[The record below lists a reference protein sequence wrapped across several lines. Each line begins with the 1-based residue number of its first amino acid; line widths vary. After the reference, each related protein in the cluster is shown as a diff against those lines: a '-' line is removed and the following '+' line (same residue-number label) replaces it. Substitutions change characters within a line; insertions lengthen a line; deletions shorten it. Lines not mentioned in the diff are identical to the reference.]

1 MGLEMIDAGWLSILP
16 PLIAITLALIGKE
29 VYSSLFLGI
38 YSGMCVYCFS
48 TGGDILKAVHYVF
61 DMLASKIGDNG
72 YMIIFLV
79 LLGSLVI
86 VVTRSGGS
94 DAYGQWAGRRI
105 KKKVTAKLATALLGL
120 LIFVDDGFN
129 CLTVGTVMRPITDKC
144 RISRE
149 KLAYL
154 LDATA
159 APVCIIAPISSWA
172 VAVASE
178 VEEAG
183 GLNAFVRTIP
193 YNLYALLTIVM
204 VFYLSVTDY
213 DFGPM
218 KNAEQN
224 SPEEENNGS
233 GAASG
238 SPEKANNGSGAVSGS
253 PEEANNR
260 SGVASGSPE
269 EANNRSGAV
278 SGSPEEANNGSG
290 AVSGCPEEANN
301 GSGVASGCPEKANN
315 GCRAVN
321 AGQSEGKGNI
331 REAKSSRGG
340 KGTVPDLVLPV
351 VTLIVCAILGMAYV
365 GGYFEGRPFTEAI
378 GENPTAG
385 LTLGT
390 FAALAVAM
398 LLYVPRKIMSLREFM
413 NGVIDGIKTMIPA
426 LTILIL
432 AWALGGVCRE
442 MIGTGNFVSHFV
454 TTARLPFGLLPAI
467 VFLVAAFL
475 SFSMG
480 TAWGTFGILLPI
492 VSMLCVGSE
501 GTSVLIPALGATLAG
516 SVYGDHCSPIS
527 DTTILA
533 STGAQCDHLR
543 HVETQLPYA
552 TLVAA
557 VCAVGY
563 LVAGVVKNPWITVTV
578 SAAMLLA
585 VLTGIT
591 VWQKRKRKTH

>member
-1 MGLEMIDAGWLSILP
+1 MDGRPYMPAMCGKDAGMENKEGICMGLEMIEAGWLSILP
-16 PLIAITLALIGKE
+16 PLIAITLALISKE

-38 YSGMCVYCFS
+38 FSGMCIYCFC
-48 TGGDILKAVHYVF
+48 TGGDILQAVTYVF
-61 DMLASKIGDNG
+61 DMLAAKIGQNG

-79 LLGSLVI
+79 LLGSLVVI
-86 VVTRSGGS
+86 VTRSGGS
-94 DAYGQWAGRRI
+94 DAYGQWAGKRI
-105 KKKVTAKLATALLGL
+105 KSKRSAKLATAALGL
-120 LIFVDDGFN
+120 MIFVDDGFN
-129 CLTVGTVMRPITDKC
+129 CLTVGTVMRPVTDKC

-193 YNLYALLTIVM
+193 YNLYAILTIVM
-204 VFYLSVTDY
+204 VFALCFTDF

-218 KNAEQN
+218 EKAEAGR
-224 SPEEENNGS
+224 EERRT
-233 GAASG
+233 GAA
-238 SPEKANNGSGAVSGS
+238 
-253 PEEANNR
+253 EETLKR
-260 SGVASGSPE
+260 K
-269 EANNRSGAV
+269 R
-278 SGSPEEANNGSG
+278 
-290 AVSGCPEEANN
+290 
-301 GSGVASGCPEKANN
+301 
-315 GCRAVN
+315 
-321 AGQSEGKGNI
+321 
-331 REAKSSRGG
+331 
-340 KGTVPDLVLPV
+340 GTVLDLALPV

-365 GGYFEGRPFTEAI
+365 GGFFAGTGKAFTEAI

-390 FAALAVAM
+390 FAALVVA
-398 LLYVPRKIMSLREFM
+398 LALYLPRRIMGLREFM
-413 NGVIDGIKTMIPA
+413 TGIIDGIKTMIPA

-432 AWALGGVCRE
+432 AWGLGGVCRE
-442 MIGTGNFVSHFV
+442 MIGTGIFVSHFV
-454 TTARLPFGLLPAI
+454 SAVNLPFGFLPAI
-467 VFLVAAFL
+467 VFAVAAFL

-492 VSMLCVGSE
+492 VSMMCAGGE
-501 GTSVLIPALGATLAG
+501 GAAVLIPALGATLAG

-533 STGAQCDHLR
+533 STGAQCEHLR

-557 VCAVGY
+557 VCFFGY
-563 LVAGVVKNPWITVTV
+563 LVAGFSGNAWITIV
-578 SAAMLLA
+578 SSVVLLLGA
-585 VLTGIT
+585 LGGIAFRG
-591 VWQKRKRKTH
+591 KRRRGRGKH

>member
-1 MGLEMIDAGWLSILP
+1 MGLEMIEAGWLSILP
-16 PLIAITLALIGKE
+16 PLIAITLALISKE

-38 YSGMCVYCFS
+38 LTGMCVYCFVA
-48 TGGDILKAVHYVF
+48 GGNILQAVTYVF
-61 DMLASKIGDNG
+61 DMIAAKIGQNG

-79 LLGSLVI
+79 LLGSLVVI
-86 VVTRSGGS
+86 VTRSGGS

-105 KKKVTAKLATALLGL
+105 RKTVSAKLATAFLGL

-193 YNLYALLTIVM
+193 YNLYAILTIVM
-204 VFYLSVTDY
+204 VFFLSVTDF

-218 KNAEQN
+218 KRAEGGRR
-224 SPEEENNGS
+224 EETTVVGKEEGTKKK
-233 GAASG
+233 GA
-238 SPEKANNGSGAVSGS
+238 
-253 PEEANNR
+253 
-260 SGVASGSPE
+260 
-269 EANNRSGAV
+269 
-278 SGSPEEANNGSG
+278 
-290 AVSGCPEEANN
+290 
-301 GSGVASGCPEKANN
+301 
-315 GCRAVN
+315 
-321 AGQSEGKGNI
+321 
-331 REAKSSRGG
+331 
-340 KGTVPDLVLPV
+340 VPDLVIPV
-351 VTLIVCAILGMAYV
+351 LTLIVCAILGMAYV

-390 FAALAVAM
+390 FAALVVALFM
-398 LLYVPRKIMSLREFM
+398 YIPRKIMSLQEFM
-413 NGVIDGIKTMIPA
+413 TGIIDGIKTMIPA

-442 MIGTGNFVSHFV
+442 MIGTGIFVSNFVSAV
-454 TTARLPFGLLPAI
+454 NLPFGFLPAM
-467 VFLVAAFL
+467 VFAVAAFL

-492 VSMLCVGSE
+492 VSMMCVGSE
-501 GTSVLIPALGATLAG
+501 GAAVLIPSLGATLAG

-533 STGAQCDHLR
+533 STGAQCEHLR

-557 VCAVGY
+557 VCFAGY
-563 LVAGVVKNPWITVTV
+563 LVAGFTRNPWAAIGA
-578 SAAMLLA
+578 SAAMLLL
-585 VLTGIT
+585 VLGGIA
-591 VWQKRKRKTH
+591 VWQKKRCYGRHGGERKSRRGY

>member
-16 PLIAITLALIGKE
+16 PLIAITLALISKE

-38 YSGMCVYCFS
+38 LSGMFVYSFS
-48 TGGDILKAVHYVF
+48 TGGNILQAVTYVF
-61 DMLASKIGDNG
+61 DMMALKIGENG

-79 LLGSLVI
+79 LLGSLVVI
-86 VVTRSGGS
+86 VTRSGGS
-94 DAYGQWAGRRI
+94 DAYGKWAGKRI
-105 KKKVTAKLATALLGL
+105 RKKVSAKLATALLGL

-193 YNLYALLTIVM
+193 YNLYAILTIVM
-204 VFYLSVTDY
+204 VFFLSATDF

-218 KNAEQN
+218 KKAERDGRGEKPSAGRKEN
-224 SPEEENNGS
+224 RPAAENLRKPERGNTTMTEPERGNTTMTERTRETENGP
-233 GAASG
+233 A
-238 SPEKANNGSGAVSGS
+238 
-253 PEEANNR
+253 EAGDVVWKENT
-260 SGVASGSPE
+260 
-269 EANNRSGAV
+269 
-278 SGSPEEANNGSG
+278 
-290 AVSGCPEEANN
+290 
-301 GSGVASGCPEKANN
+301 
-315 GCRAVN
+315 
-321 AGQSEGKGNI
+321 
-331 REAKSSRGG
+331 AK
-340 KGTVPDLVLPV
+340 KGTVPDLILPV
-351 VTLIVCAILGMAYV
+351 LTLIVCAILGMAYV

-398 LLYVPRKIMSLREFM
+398 LLYLPRKLMTLREFM
-413 NGVIDGIKTMIPA
+413 TGVIDGIKTMIPA

-442 MIGTGNFVSHFV
+442 MIGTGIFVSNFV
-454 TTARLPFGLLPAI
+454 TAAKLSFHLLPAI
-467 VFLVAAFL
+467 VFAVAAFL

-552 TLVAA
+552 TLVAV
-557 VCAVGY
+557 VCFVGY
-563 LVAGVVKNPWITVTV
+563 LVAGFSLNPWITVTASV
-578 SAAMLLA
+578 ILLLA
-585 VLTGIT
+585 VFGAMIL
-591 VWQKRKRKTH
+591 WQKHLKAGTADHGKPAPGQH

>member
-1 MGLEMIDAGWLSILP
+1 MEMIDAGWLSILP
-16 PLIAITLALIGKE
+16 PLIAITLALISKE

-38 YSGMCVYCFS
+38 LSGMCVYCLS
-48 TGGDILKAVHYVF
+48 TGGNILQAVTYVF
-61 DMLASKIGDNG
+61 DMMALKIGENG

-79 LLGSLVI
+79 LLGSLVVI
-86 VVTRSGGS
+86 VTRSGGS
-94 DAYGQWAGRRI
+94 DAYGRWAGKRI
-105 KKKVTAKLATALLGL
+105 RKRVSAKLATALLGL

-193 YNLYALLTIVM
+193 YNLYAILTIVM
-204 VFYLSVTDY
+204 VFFLSITDF

-218 KNAEQN
+218 KKAEQDRL
-224 SPEEENNGS
+224 
-233 GAASG
+233 A
-238 SPEKANNGSGAVSGS
+238 EKAAVRP
-253 PEEANNR
+253 PETVKGKR
-260 SGVASGSPE
+260 SLKETQNVKEKQAAEKTRPAE
-269 EANNRSGAV
+269 ET
-278 SGSPEEANNGSG
+278 
-290 AVSGCPEEANN
+290 
-301 GSGVASGCPEKANN
+301 K
-315 GCRAVN
+315 
-321 AGQSEGKGNI
+321 
-331 REAKSSRGG
+331 
-340 KGTVPDLVLPV
+340 KGTVPDLLLPV
-351 VTLIVCAILGMAYV
+351 LTLIVCAILGMAYV
-365 GGYFEGRPFTEAI
+365 GGYFDGTSFAEAI
-378 GENPTAG
+378 GVNPTAG

-390 FAALAVAM
+390 FAGLTVAM
-398 LLYVPRKIMSLREFM
+398 LLYLPRRIMSLREFM
-413 NGVIDGIKTMIPA
+413 TGVIDGIKTMIPA

-442 MIGTGNFVSHFV
+442 MIGTGIFVSNFV
-454 TTARLPFGLLPAI
+454 TAAKLPFGFLPAI
-467 VFLVAAFL
+467 VFIVAAFL

-492 VSMLCVGSE
+492 VSMLCVGTD
-501 GTSVLIPALGATLAG
+501 GAAVLIPSLGATLAG

-552 TLVAA
+552 TLVAC
-557 VCAVGY
+557 VCFVGY
-563 LVAGVVKNPWITVTV
+563 LVAGTVRNPWITV
-578 SAAMLLA
+578 AASVILLLA
-585 VLTGIT
+585 VFGVIIFR
-591 VWQKRKRKTH
+591 QKREGK

>member
-1 MGLEMIDAGWLSILP
+1 MDLEMIEAGWLSILP
-16 PLIAITLALIGKE
+16 PLIAITLALISKE

-38 YSGMCVYCFS
+38 LTGMLVYCFS
-48 TGGDILKAVHYVF
+48 TGGNILQAVTYVF
-61 DMLASKIGDNG
+61 DMIAGKIGENG

-79 LLGSLVI
+79 LLGSLVVI
-86 VVTRSGGS
+86 VTRSGGAN
-94 DAYGQWAGRRI
+94 AYGQWAGRRI
-105 KKKVTAKLATALLGL
+105 RKTVSAKLATAVLGL

-144 RISRE
+144 KISRE

-193 YNLYALLTIVM
+193 YNLYAILTIVM
-204 VFYLSVTDY
+204 VLFLSVTDF

-218 KNAEQN
+218 RKAEQN
-224 SPEEENNGS
+224 RQQEEEKVQ
-233 GAASG
+233 
-238 SPEKANNGSGAVSGS
+238 EDETMVK
-253 PEEANNR
+253 
-260 SGVASGSPE
+260 
-269 EANNRSGAV
+269 
-278 SGSPEEANNGSG
+278 
-290 AVSGCPEEANN
+290 
-301 GSGVASGCPEKANN
+301 
-315 GCRAVN
+315 
-321 AGQSEGKGNI
+321 
-331 REAKSSRGG
+331 
-340 KGTVPDLVLPV
+340 KGTVLDLVVPV
-351 VTLIVCAILGMAYV
+351 LTLIVCSILGMAYV
-365 GGYFEGRPFTEAI
+365 GGFFEGRSFAEAI

-390 FAALAVAM
+390 FAALTVAM
-398 LLYVPRKIMSLREFM
+398 IMYVPRKLMSVQEFM
-413 NGVIDGIKTMIPA
+413 TGVIDGIKTMIPA

-442 MIGTGNFVSHFV
+442 MIGTGLFVSNFVTSANLSLSF
-454 TTARLPFGLLPAI
+454 LPAI
-467 VFLVAAFL
+467 VFAVAAFL

-492 VSMLCVGSE
+492 VSMICSGTE
-501 GTSVLIPALGATLAG
+501 GAAILIPALGATLAG

-533 STGAQCDHLR
+533 STGAQCAHLR

-552 TLVAA
+552 TLVAG
-557 VCAVGY
+557 VCFVGY
-563 LVAGVVKNPWITVTV
+563 LAAGFVRNPWITVAV
-578 SAAMLLA
+578 SVCVLLLA
-585 VLTGIT
+585 FGAIYCL
-591 VWQKRKRKTH
+591 QKRGGGH

>member
-16 PLIAITLALIGKE
+16 PLIAITLALISKE

-38 YSGMCVYCFS
+38 LSGMFVYSFS
-48 TGGDILKAVHYVF
+48 TGGNILQAVTYVF
-61 DMLASKIGDNG
+61 DMMALKIGANG

-79 LLGSLVI
+79 LLGSLVVI
-86 VVTRSGGS
+86 VTRSGGS
-94 DAYGQWAGRRI
+94 DAYGQWAGKRI
-105 KKKVTAKLATALLGL
+105 RKKVSAKLATALLGL

-193 YNLYALLTIVM
+193 YNLYAILTIVM
-204 VFYLSVTDY
+204 VFFLSATDF

-218 KNAEQN
+218 KKAERDGRGEKPSAGRKEN
-224 SPEEENNGS
+224 RPAAENLRKPERGNTTMTEPERGNTAMTERTRETENGP
-233 GAASG
+233 A
-238 SPEKANNGSGAVSGS
+238 
-253 PEEANNR
+253 EAGDVVWKENT
-260 SGVASGSPE
+260 
-269 EANNRSGAV
+269 
-278 SGSPEEANNGSG
+278 
-290 AVSGCPEEANN
+290 
-301 GSGVASGCPEKANN
+301 
-315 GCRAVN
+315 
-321 AGQSEGKGNI
+321 
-331 REAKSSRGG
+331 AK
-340 KGTVPDLVLPV
+340 KGTVPDLILPV
-351 VTLIVCAILGMAYV
+351 LTLIVCAILGMAYV

-398 LLYVPRKIMSLREFM
+398 LLYLPRKLMTLREFM
-413 NGVIDGIKTMIPA
+413 TGVIDGIKTMIPA

-442 MIGTGNFVSHFV
+442 MIGTGIFVSNFV
-454 TTARLPFGLLPAI
+454 TAAKLSFHLLPAI
-467 VFLVAAFL
+467 VFAVAAFL

-501 GTSVLIPALGATLAG
+501 GASVLIPALGATLAG

-552 TLVAA
+552 TLVAV
-557 VCAVGY
+557 VCFVGY
-563 LVAGVVKNPWITVTV
+563 LVAGFSLNPWITVTASV
-578 SAAMLLA
+578 ILLLA
-585 VLTGIT
+585 VFGAMIL
-591 VWQKRKRKTH
+591 WQKHLKAGTADHGKPAPGQH

>member
-1 MGLEMIDAGWLSILP
+1 
-16 PLIAITLALIGKE
+16 
-29 VYSSLFLGI
+29 
-38 YSGMCVYCFS
+38 MCVYCFS
-48 TGGDILKAVHYVF
+48 TGGDILQAVTYVF
-61 DMLASKIGDNG
+61 DMIAIKIGENG

-79 LLGSLVI
+79 LLGSLVV

-94 DAYGQWAGRRI
+94 GAYGQWAGKRI
-105 KKKVTAKLATALLGL
+105 KKAVSAKLATALLGL

-144 RISRE
+144 KISRE

-178 VEEAG
+178 VEDAG
-183 GLNAFVRTIP
+183 GLNAFVKTIP
-193 YNLYALLTIVM
+193 YNLYAVLTIVT
-204 VFYLSVTDY
+204 VFFLSITDF

-218 KNAEQN
+218 KKAEQD
-224 SPEEENNGS
+224 SR
-233 GAASG
+233 
-238 SPEKANNGSGAVSGS
+238 K
-253 PEEANNR
+253 EEAQTAVTDR
-260 SGVASGSPE
+260 TVKK
-269 EANNRSGAV
+269 GA
-278 SGSPEEANNGSG
+278 
-290 AVSGCPEEANN
+290 
-301 GSGVASGCPEKANN
+301 
-315 GCRAVN
+315 
-321 AGQSEGKGNI
+321 
-331 REAKSSRGG
+331 
-340 KGTVPDLVLPV
+340 VPDLILPIL
-351 VTLIVCAILGMAYV
+351 TLIVTAILGMAYV
-365 GGYFEGRPFTEAI
+365 GGYFDGRPFTEAI

-398 LLYVPRKIMSLREFM
+398 VLYIPRKLMSLREFM
-413 NGVIDGIKTMIPA
+413 AGVIDGIKTMIPA

-442 MIGTGNFVSHFV
+442 MIGTGIFVSNFVSAAELSF
-454 TTARLPFGLLPAI
+454 RFLPAI
-467 VFLVAAFL
+467 VFIVAAFL

-492 VSMLCVGSE
+492 VSMLCAGSD
-501 GTSVLIPALGATLAG
+501 GASVLIPSLGATLAG
-516 SVYGDHCSPIS
+516 SVYGDHCSPLS

-563 LVAGVVKNPWITVTV
+563 VVAGFVRNPWITVAV
-578 SAAMLLA
+578 SVALLLIVFI
-585 VLTGIT
+585 VLLF
-591 VWQKRKRKTH
+591 WQKRKNADTMSRK

>member
-1 MGLEMIDAGWLSILP
+1 MNLEMIEAGWWSILP
-16 PLIAITLALIGKE
+16 PLIAITLALISKE

-38 YSGMCVYCFS
+38 LSGMCVYCAF
-48 TGGDILKAVHYVF
+48 TGGNLLRAVTYVF
-61 DMLASKIGDNG
+61 DMIAGKIGENG

-79 LLGSLVI
+79 LLGSLVV

-94 DAYGQWAGRRI
+94 EAYGQWAGRRI
-105 KKKVTAKLATALLGL
+105 KNPVSAKLATSLLGL

-183 GLNAFVRTIP
+183 GLNAFVQTIP
-193 YNLYALLTIVM
+193 YNLYAILTIIM
-204 VFYLSVTDY
+204 VFFLSAVNF

-218 KNAEQN
+218 KKAEQDA
-224 SPEEENNGS
+224 S
-233 GAASG
+233 GEKREAVSKAALKAASKEG
-238 SPEKANNGSGAVSGS
+238 EASAKEK
-253 PEEANNR
+253 
-260 SGVASGSPE
+260 
-269 EANNRSGAV
+269 
-278 SGSPEEANNGSG
+278 
-290 AVSGCPEEANN
+290 
-301 GSGVASGCPEKANN
+301 KAP
-315 GCRAVN
+315 GR
-321 AGQSEGKGNI
+321 
-331 REAKSSRGG
+331 
-340 KGTVPDLVLPV
+340 GTVADLAVPIL
-351 VTLIVCAILGMAYV
+351 TLIVCAILGMAYV
-365 GGYFEGRPFTEAI
+365 GGFFEGRPFAEAI

-390 FAALAVAM
+390 FAGLTAAM
-398 LLYVPRKIMSLREFM
+398 ILYVPRKIMSVREFM
-413 NGVIDGIKTMIPA
+413 EGVIEGIRTMIPA

-442 MIGTGNFVSHFV
+442 MVGTGIFVSHFV
-454 TTARLPFGLLPAI
+454 EDAHLSFSFLPAI
-467 VFLVAAFL
+467 IFVVAAFL

-492 VSMLCVGSE
+492 VSMLCAGE
-501 GTSVLIPALGATLAG
+501 AGAAVLIPSLGATLAG

-533 STGAQCDHLR
+533 STGAQCEHLR

-552 TLVAA
+552 ALVAA
-557 VCAVGY
+557 VCFVGY
-563 LVAGVVKNPWITVTV
+563 LAAGFTRNPWITVILSVVLLFLAFGAVWLV
-578 SAAMLLA
+578 SHRFPGRGSAL
-585 VLTGIT
+585 
-591 VWQKRKRKTH
+591 RKRMKKAMFEKSGPGI

>member
-1 MGLEMIDAGWLSILP
+1 MGLEMIEAGWLSILP
-16 PLIAITLALIGKE
+16 PLIAITLALITKE

-38 YSGMCVYCFS
+38 FTGMCVYCFS
-48 TGGDILKAVHYVF
+48 TGGNILQAVTFVF
-61 DMLASKIGDNG
+61 DMMAAKIGENG

-79 LLGSLVI
+79 LLGSLVV

-94 DAYGQWAGRRI
+94 DAYGQWAGKRI
-105 KKKVTAKLATALLGL
+105 KNKVSAKLATACLGL

-144 RISRE
+144 KISRE

-193 YNLYALLTIVM
+193 YNLYAILTIAM
-204 VFYLSVTDY
+204 VFFLSIVDF

-218 KNAEQN
+218 KKAEEERREETAAAK
-224 SPEEENNGS
+224 EEENRV
-233 GAASG
+233 
-238 SPEKANNGSGAVSGS
+238 K
-253 PEEANNR
+253 
-260 SGVASGSPE
+260 
-269 EANNRSGAV
+269 
-278 SGSPEEANNGSG
+278 
-290 AVSGCPEEANN
+290 
-301 GSGVASGCPEKANN
+301 K
-315 GCRAVN
+315 
-321 AGQSEGKGNI
+321 GKGSV
-331 REAKSSRGG
+331 A
-340 KGTVPDLVLPV
+340 DLIVPV

-365 GGYFEGRPFTEAI
+365 GGFFEGKPFTEAI
-378 GENPTAG
+378 GANPTAG

-390 FAALAVAM
+390 FAALIVAIAM
-398 LLYVPRKIMSLREFM
+398 YIPRRIMSLREFM
-413 NGVIDGIKTMIPA
+413 TGVIDGIKTMIPA

-442 MIGTGNFVSHFV
+442 MIGTGLFVSHFV
-454 TTARLPFGLLPAI
+454 TTIHLPFGFLPAI
-467 VFLVAAFL
+467 VFAVAAFL

-492 VSMLCVGSE
+492 VSMLCAGE
-501 GTSVLIPALGATLAG
+501 AGAAVLIPSLGATLAG

-533 STGAQCDHLR
+533 STGAQCEHLR

-552 TLVAA
+552 TLVAV
-557 VCAVGY
+557 VCLCGY
-563 LVAGVVKNPWITVTV
+563 LVAGFALNPWITVAV
-578 SAAMLLA
+578 SVLL
-585 VLTGIT
+585 LTGVFGIICFLERRGSRE
-591 VWQKRKRKTH
+591 RKQCVHDI

>member
-1 MGLEMIDAGWLSILP
+1 MNLEMIEAGWLSILP
-16 PLIAITLALIGKE
+16 PLIAITLALISKE

-38 YSGMCVYCFS
+38 LTGMLVYCFS
-48 TGGDILKAVHYVF
+48 TGGNILQAVTYAF
-61 DMLASKIGDNG
+61 DMIAGKIGENG

-79 LLGSLVI
+79 LLGSLVVI
-86 VVTRSGGS
+86 VTRSGGAN
-94 DAYGQWAGRRI
+94 AYGQWAGRRI
-105 KKKVTAKLATALLGL
+105 RKSVSAKLATAVLGL

-144 RISRE
+144 KISRE

-193 YNLYALLTIVM
+193 YNLYAILTIVM
-204 VFYLSVTDY
+204 VLFLSVSDF

-218 KNAEQN
+218 RKAEQN
-224 SPEEENNGS
+224 RQREDEKTNKDNGVV
-233 GAASG
+233 
-238 SPEKANNGSGAVSGS
+238 KM
-253 PEEANNR
+253 
-260 SGVASGSPE
+260 
-269 EANNRSGAV
+269 
-278 SGSPEEANNGSG
+278 
-290 AVSGCPEEANN
+290 
-301 GSGVASGCPEKANN
+301 
-315 GCRAVN
+315 
-321 AGQSEGKGNI
+321 
-331 REAKSSRGG
+331 
-340 KGTVPDLVLPV
+340 GTVPDLIVPVL
-351 VTLIVCAILGMAYV
+351 TLIICSILGMAYV
-365 GGYFEGRPFTEAI
+365 GGFFEGRSFAEAI

-390 FAALAVAM
+390 FAALTVAM
-398 LLYVPRKIMSLREFM
+398 VMYVPRRLMSVQEFM
-413 NGVIDGIKTMIPA
+413 TGVIDGIKTMIPA

-442 MIGTGNFVSHFV
+442 MIGTGLFVSNFVTSANLSLGF
-454 TTARLPFGLLPAI
+454 LPAV
-467 VFLVAAFL
+467 VFAVAAFL

-492 VSMLCVGSE
+492 VSMICTGTE
-501 GTSVLIPALGATLAG
+501 GAAILIPALGATLAG

-533 STGAQCDHLR
+533 STGAQCAHLR

-552 TLVAA
+552 TLVAG
-557 VCAVGY
+557 VCFVGY
-563 LVAGVVKNPWITVTV
+563 LVAGFVRNPWITLAV
-578 SAAMLLA
+578 SVCVLLLA
-585 VLTGIT
+585 FGAIHCL
-591 VWQKRKRKTH
+591 QKRDRRR

>member
-1 MGLEMIDAGWLSILP
+1 MGLEMIEAGWLSILP
-16 PLIAITLALIGKE
+16 PLIAITLALISKE

-38 YSGMCVYCFS
+38 LSGMCVYCFVA
-48 TGGDILKAVHYVF
+48 GGNILQAVTYVF
-61 DMLASKIGDNG
+61 DMIAAKIGENG

-79 LLGSLVI
+79 LLGSLVVI
-86 VVTRSGGS
+86 VTRSGGS

-105 KKKVTAKLATALLGL
+105 RTTVSAKLATAFLGL

-193 YNLYALLTIVM
+193 YNLYAILTIVM
-204 VFYLSVTDY
+204 VFFLSVTDF

-218 KNAEQN
+218 KRAE
-224 SPEEENNGS
+224 S
-233 GAASG
+233 GRR
-238 SPEKANNGSGAVSGS
+238 
-253 PEEANNR
+253 EEAPAVGN
-260 SGVASGSPE
+260 E
-269 EANNRSGAV
+269 EGT
-278 SGSPEEANNGSG
+278 
-290 AVSGCPEEANN
+290 
-301 GSGVASGCPEKANN
+301 K
-315 GCRAVN
+315 
-321 AGQSEGKGNI
+321 K
-331 REAKSSRGG
+331 
-340 KGTVPDLVLPV
+340 KGTVPDLVVPV
-351 VTLIVCAILGMAYV
+351 LTLIVCAILGMAYV

-390 FAALAVAM
+390 FAALVVA
-398 LLYVPRKIMSLREFM
+398 LLMYIPRKIMSLQEFM
-413 NGVIDGIKTMIPA
+413 TGIIDGIKTMIPA

-442 MIGTGNFVSHFV
+442 MIGTGIFVSNFVSAV
-454 TTARLPFGLLPAI
+454 NLPFGFLPAI
-467 VFLVAAFL
+467 VFAVAAFL

-492 VSMLCVGSE
+492 VSMMCVGSE
-501 GTSVLIPALGATLAG
+501 GAAVLIPSLGATLAG

-533 STGAQCDHLR
+533 STGAQCEHLR

-557 VCAVGY
+557 VCFAGY
-563 LVAGVVKNPWITVTV
+563 LVAGFTRNPWAAVGASV
-578 SAAMLLA
+578 AMLFL
-585 VLTGIT
+585 VLGGIA
-591 VWQKRKRKTH
+591 VWQKKRCFGRHGGECKSSGRY

>member
-1 MGLEMIDAGWLSILP
+1 MNPEMIQAGWWSLLP
-16 PLIAITLALIGKE
+16 PLIAITLALISKE

-38 YSGMCVYCFS
+38 LTGMCVYCFS
-48 TGGDILKAVHYVF
+48 TGGNILQAVTYVF
-61 DMLASKIGDNG
+61 DMIAAKIGENG

-79 LLGSLVI
+79 LLGSLVV

-94 DAYGQWAGRRI
+94 NAYGQWAGKRI
-105 KKKVTAKLATALLGL
+105 KKPVSARLATALLGL

-144 RISRE
+144 RVSRE

-183 GLNAFVRTIP
+183 GLNAFIRTIP
-193 YNLYALLTIVM
+193 YNLYAVLTIVM
-204 VFYLSVTDY
+204 VFFLSVTGF

-218 KNAEQN
+218 KRA
-224 SPEEENNGS
+224 EENRRTQD
-233 GAASG
+233 A
-238 SPEKANNGSGAVSGS
+238 
-253 PEEANNR
+253 
-260 SGVASGSPE
+260 
-269 EANNRSGAV
+269 
-278 SGSPEEANNGSG
+278 
-290 AVSGCPEEANN
+290 
-301 GSGVASGCPEKANN
+301 
-315 GCRAVN
+315 
-321 AGQSEGKGNI
+321 
-331 REAKSSRGG
+331 EAKEETAVK
-340 KGTVPDLVLPV
+340 KGTVPDLIIPIL
-351 VTLIVCAILGMAYV
+351 TLIVCSILGMAYV
-365 GGYFEGRPFTEAI
+365 GGYFEGRSFAEAI

-390 FAALAVAM
+390 FAALVVAM
-398 LLYVPRKIMSLREFM
+398 VLYIPRGLMNLREFM
-413 NGVIDGIKTMIPA
+413 AGVIDGIKTMIPA

-442 MIGTGNFVSHFV
+442 MIGTGWFVSNFV
-454 TTARLPFGLLPAI
+454 TAANLSLSLLPAV
-467 VFLVAAFL
+467 VFAVAAFL

-492 VSMLCVGSE
+492 VSMICVGNDSA
-501 GTSVLIPALGATLAG
+501 SILIPALGATLAG

-533 STGAQCDHLR
+533 STGAQCEHLR

-552 TLVAA
+552 TLVAG
-557 VCAVGY
+557 VCFVGY
-563 LVAGVVKNPWITVTV
+563 LVAGFVRNPWITIAV
-578 SAAMLLA
+578 SVLLLFLA
-585 VLTGIT
+585 FGVISCVAERRPG
-591 VWQKRKRKTH
+591 VDAKERR

>member
-1 MGLEMIDAGWLSILP
+1 MGLEMIDVGWLSILP
-16 PLIAITLALIGKE
+16 PLIAITLALISKE
-29 VYSSLFLGI
+29 VYSSLFLGVL
-38 YSGMCVYCFS
+38 SGMCVYCFS
-48 TGGDILKAVHYVF
+48 TGGDILQAVTYVF
-61 DMLASKIGDNG
+61 DMIAIKIGENG

-79 LLGSLVI
+79 LLGSLVV

-94 DAYGQWAGRRI
+94 GAYGQWAGKRI
-105 KKKVTAKLATALLGL
+105 KKAVSAKLATALLGL

-144 RISRE
+144 KISRE

-178 VEEAG
+178 VEDAG
-183 GLNAFVRTIP
+183 GLNAFVKTIP
-193 YNLYALLTIVM
+193 YNLYAVLTIVM
-204 VFYLSVTDY
+204 VFFLSITDF

-218 KNAEQN
+218 KKAEQD
-224 SPEEENNGS
+224 SR
-233 GAASG
+233 
-238 SPEKANNGSGAVSGS
+238 K
-253 PEEANNR
+253 EEAQTAVTDR
-260 SGVASGSPE
+260 TVKK
-269 EANNRSGAV
+269 GA
-278 SGSPEEANNGSG
+278 
-290 AVSGCPEEANN
+290 
-301 GSGVASGCPEKANN
+301 
-315 GCRAVN
+315 
-321 AGQSEGKGNI
+321 
-331 REAKSSRGG
+331 
-340 KGTVPDLVLPV
+340 VPDLILPIL
-351 VTLIVCAILGMAYV
+351 TLIVTAILGMAYV
-365 GGYFEGRPFTEAI
+365 GGYFDGRPFTEAI

-398 LLYVPRKIMSLREFM
+398 VLYIPRKLMSLREFM
-413 NGVIDGIKTMIPA
+413 AGVIDGIKTMIPA

-442 MIGTGNFVSHFV
+442 MIGTGIFVSNFVSAAELSF
-454 TTARLPFGLLPAI
+454 RFLPAI
-467 VFLVAAFL
+467 VFIVAAFL

-492 VSMLCVGSE
+492 VSMLCAGSD
-501 GTSVLIPALGATLAG
+501 GASVLIPSLGATLAG

-563 LVAGVVKNPWITVTV
+563 VVAGFVRNPWITVAV
-578 SAAMLLA
+578 SVALLLIVFV
-585 VLTGIT
+585 VLLF
-591 VWQKRKRKTH
+591 WQKRQNSDTLSQK

>member
-1 MGLEMIDAGWLSILP
+1 MAIEMIGAGWLSILP
-16 PLIAITLALIGKE
+16 PLIAITLALISKE

-38 YSGMCVYCFS
+38 FSGMCVYCFL
-48 TGGDILKAVHYVF
+48 TGGNILQVVTCVF
-61 DMLASKIGDNG
+61 DMIAGKIGENG

-79 LLGSLVI
+79 LLGSLVT
-86 VVTRSGGS
+86 VVTGSGGS
-94 DAYGQWAGRRI
+94 DAYGRWAGKRI
-105 KKKVTAKLATALLGL
+105 RKSVSAKLATAMLGL

-154 LDATA
+154 LDSTA

-193 YNLYALLTIVM
+193 YNLYAILTIVM
-204 VFYLSVTDY
+204 VFFLSVTDF

-218 KNAEQN
+218 ENAERKERGKA
-224 SPEEENNGS
+224 PEEIPHGGAETLS
-233 GAASG
+233 GESDAPVRPG
-238 SPEKANNGSGAVSGS
+238 RP
-253 PEEANNR
+253 
-260 SGVASGSPE
+260 
-269 EANNRSGAV
+269 
-278 SGSPEEANNGSG
+278 
-290 AVSGCPEEANN
+290 
-301 GSGVASGCPEKANN
+301 
-315 GCRAVN
+315 
-321 AGQSEGKGNI
+321 
-331 REAKSSRGG
+331 
-340 KGTVPDLVLPV
+340 KGTVVDLILPI

-365 GGYFEGRPFTEAI
+365 GGFFNGRSFAEAI

-390 FAALAVAM
+390 FAALMVA
-398 LLYVPRKIMSLREFM
+398 LVLYIPRKIMSLQEFM
-413 NGVIDGIKTMIPA
+413 TGVIDGIKTMIPA

-442 MIGTGNFVSHFV
+442 MIGTGLFVSHFV
-454 TTARLPFGLLPAI
+454 MMVDLPFGFLPAI
-467 VFLVAAFL
+467 VFAVAAFL

-492 VSMLCVGSE
+492 VSMLCMGTE
-501 GTSVLIPALGATLAG
+501 GAAVLIPALGATLAG

-533 STGAQCDHLR
+533 STGAQCEHMR

-552 TLVAA
+552 TLVAG
-557 VCAVGY
+557 VCFVGY
-563 LVAGVVKNPWITVTV
+563 LVAGFVRNPWITVSV
-578 SAAMLLA
+578 SVALLF
-585 VLTGIT
+585 VVFGIIICLRR
-591 VWQKRKRKTH
+591 QIKG

>member
-1 MGLEMIDAGWLSILP
+1 MIGESSYAFAISLSSHCHGDNRYGVVIGAGTGRTDIRKGKLRMGLEMIDAGWLSILP
-16 PLIAITLALIGKE
+16 PLIAITLALITKE
-29 VYSSLFLGI
+29 VYSSLFLGVLT
-38 YSGMCVYCFS
+38 GMCVYCFS
-48 TGGDILKAVHYVF
+48 TGGDVLQAVTLVF
-61 DMLASKIGDNG
+61 DMMALKIGENG

-79 LLGSLVI
+79 LLGSLVV

-94 DAYGQWAGRRI
+94 NAYGQWAGKRI
-105 KKKVTAKLATALLGL
+105 KKRVSAKLATALLGL
-120 LIFVDDGFN
+120 MIFVDDGFN

-144 RISRE
+144 KISRE

-183 GLNAFVRTIP
+183 GLDAFVRTIP
-193 YNLYALLTIVM
+193 YNLYAILTIVM
-204 VFYLSVTDY
+204 VFFLSITDF

-218 KNAEQN
+218 KKAEQ
-224 SPEEENNGS
+224 GRL
-233 GAASG
+233 AAG
-238 SPEKANNGSGAVSGS
+238 KTAQKEKTEKEDLEKADLEKEGLIDSKR
-253 PEEANNR
+253 PE
-260 SGVASGSPE
+260 SV
-269 EANNRSGAV
+269 
-278 SGSPEEANNGSG
+278 
-290 AVSGCPEEANN
+290 
-301 GSGVASGCPEKANN
+301 
-315 GCRAVN
+315 
-321 AGQSEGKGNI
+321 
-331 REAKSSRGG
+331 
-340 KGTVPDLVLPV
+340 KGTVPDLLLPV
-351 VTLIVCAILGMAYV
+351 FTLIVCAIMGMAYV
-365 GGYFEGRPFTEAI
+365 GGYFEGRPFSEAI

-390 FAALAVAM
+390 FAALSVAL
-398 LLYVPRKIMSLREFM
+398 LLYVPRKLMSLREFM
-413 NGVIDGIKTMIPA
+413 AGVIDGIKTMIPA

-442 MIGTGNFVSHFV
+442 MVGTGIFVSHFV
-454 TTARLPFGLLPAI
+454 SGAKLPFSFLPAI

-492 VSMLCVGSE
+492 VSMLCGGSE
-501 GTSVLIPALGATLAG
+501 GAMVLIPALGATLAG

-557 VCAVGY
+557 VCGVGY
-563 LVAGVVKNPWITVTV
+563 LVAGFVRNPWITLSV
-578 SAAMLLA
+578 SVAMLLLVFGGMA
-585 VLTGIT
+585 
-591 VWQKRKRKTH
+591 VWQKRRAEQKGTRRTKAGDV

>member
-1 MGLEMIDAGWLSILP
+1 MGLEMIDVGWLSILP
-16 PLIAITLALIGKE
+16 PLIAITLALISKE
-29 VYSSLFLGI
+29 VYSSLFLGVL
-38 YSGMCVYCFS
+38 SGMCVYCFS
-48 TGGDILKAVHYVF
+48 TGGDILQAVTYVF
-61 DMLASKIGDNG
+61 DMIAIKIGENG

-79 LLGSLVI
+79 LLGSLVV

-94 DAYGQWAGRRI
+94 GAYGQWAGKRI
-105 KKKVTAKLATALLGL
+105 KKAVSAKLATALLGL

-129 CLTVGTVMRPITDKC
+129 CLTVGTVMRPITNKC
-144 RISRE
+144 KISRE

-178 VEEAG
+178 VEDAG
-183 GLNAFVRTIP
+183 GLNAFVKTIP
-193 YNLYALLTIVM
+193 YNLYAVLTIVM
-204 VFYLSVTDY
+204 VFFLSITDF

-218 KNAEQN
+218 KKAEQD
-224 SPEEENNGS
+224 SR
-233 GAASG
+233 
-238 SPEKANNGSGAVSGS
+238 K
-253 PEEANNR
+253 EEAQTAVTDR
-260 SGVASGSPE
+260 TVKK
-269 EANNRSGAV
+269 GA
-278 SGSPEEANNGSG
+278 
-290 AVSGCPEEANN
+290 
-301 GSGVASGCPEKANN
+301 
-315 GCRAVN
+315 
-321 AGQSEGKGNI
+321 
-331 REAKSSRGG
+331 
-340 KGTVPDLVLPV
+340 VPDLILPIL
-351 VTLIVCAILGMAYV
+351 TLIVTAILGMAYV
-365 GGYFEGRPFTEAI
+365 GGYFDGRPFTEAI

-398 LLYVPRKIMSLREFM
+398 VLYIPRKLMSLREFM
-413 NGVIDGIKTMIPA
+413 AGVIDGIKTMIPA

-442 MIGTGNFVSHFV
+442 MIGTGIFVSNFVSAAELSF
-454 TTARLPFGLLPAI
+454 RFLPAI
-467 VFLVAAFL
+467 VFIVAAFL

-492 VSMLCVGSE
+492 VSMLCAGSD
-501 GTSVLIPALGATLAG
+501 GASVLIPSLGATLAG
-516 SVYGDHCSPIS
+516 SVYGDHCSPLS

-563 LVAGVVKNPWITVTV
+563 VVAGFVRNPWITVAV
-578 SAAMLLA
+578 SVALLLIVFI
-585 VLTGIT
+585 VLLF
-591 VWQKRKRKTH
+591 WQKRKNADTMSRK

>member
-1 MGLEMIDAGWLSILP
+1 MNVEMIQAGWWSILP
-16 PLIAITLALIGKE
+16 PLIAITLALVGKE

-38 YSGMCVYCFS
+38 LSGMCVYCFS
-48 TGGDILKAVHYVF
+48 TGGNILQAVRYVF
-61 DMLASKIGDNG
+61 DMMAMKIGDNG

-79 LLGSLVI
+79 LLGSLVV

-94 DAYGQWAGRRI
+94 GAYGQWAGKRI
-105 KKKVTAKLATALLGL
+105 GKPRSAKLATAVLGL

-159 APVCIIAPISSWA
+159 APICIIAPISSWA

-183 GLNAFVRTIP
+183 GLNAFLRTIP
-193 YNLYALLTIVM
+193 YNLYAILTIVM
-204 VFYLSVTDY
+204 VFFLSITDF

-218 KNAEQN
+218 KRAECRQAGT
-224 SPEEENNGS
+224 EEDMC
-233 GAASG
+233 
-238 SPEKANNGSGAVSGS
+238 PKAGLHKGMDKNRKAGIQKGTDGIEDSAVQR
-253 PEEANNR
+253 EEAT
-260 SGVASGSPE
+260 
-269 EANNRSGAV
+269 
-278 SGSPEEANNGSG
+278 
-290 AVSGCPEEANN
+290 
-301 GSGVASGCPEKANN
+301 
-315 GCRAVN
+315 
-321 AGQSEGKGNI
+321 GK
-331 REAKSSRGG
+331 
-340 KGTVPDLVLPV
+340 KGTVLDLVAPI
-351 VTLIVCAILGMAYV
+351 VTLIVCSILGMAYV
-365 GGYFEGRPFTEAI
+365 GGFFQGRSFGEAI

-390 FAALAVAM
+390 FAALVVAIT
-398 LLYVPRKIMSLREFM
+398 LYVPRKLMGIQEFM
-413 NGVIDGIKTMIPA
+413 TGVIDGIKTMIPA

-442 MIGTGNFVSHFV
+442 MIGTGEFVSRFV
-454 TTARLPFGLLPAI
+454 TGAHLSFRFLPAL
-467 VFLVAAFL
+467 VFVVAAFL

-492 VSMLCVGSE
+492 VSMICVGTE
-501 GTSVLIPALGATLAG
+501 GAAVLIPALGATLAG

-552 TLVAA
+552 TLVAV
-557 VCAVGY
+557 VCFAGY
-563 LVAGVVKNPWITVTV
+563 LVAGFTRNPWVTIGV
-578 SAAMLLA
+578 SVVLLLA
-585 VLTGIT
+585 ACKMAER
-591 VWQKRKRKTH
+591 WQKRKEI